1 MAGSKAHDDHSN
13 ELHDAHAHDD
23 HHAYKQTFAER
34 WLFSTNHKDIG
45 TLYLIFAIFAG
56 VIGFLLSVAIRM
68 ELQEPGIQI
77 FSGLASMVYGFSGDA
92 AIDGGKQMYNVF
104 VTAHALIMIF
114 FMVMPAMIG
123 GFANWMVPIMI
134 GAPDMAFPRLNNI
147 SFWLLVPAFLLLI
160 LSMFVE
166 GPAGAY
172 GAGGGWTMYVPLSGT
187 VGHPGP
193 AIDLVI
199 FALHIAGAS
208 SILGAINFITTI
220 LNMRAPGM
228 TLHKMPLFA
237 WSVLITA
244 FLLLLSLP
252 VLAGAITMVLTDR
265 NFGTTFF
272 APEGG
277 GDPLLYQH
285 LFWFF
290 GHPEVYILI
299 LPGFGMISHIIS
311 TFSRKPIFGYL
322 GMAYAMVAIGA
333 VGFVVWAHHMYV
345 TGLSLDTQ
353 RYFVFATMV
362 IAVPTGVKVFSWIA
376 TMWGGSIQFR
386 TPMIWALGF
395 IFLFTL
401 GGVTGVQLAN
411 AGLDR
416 ELHAT
421 YYVVAHFHYVLSL
434 GAVFAIFAA
443 WYYWFPKMTGYMYNE
458 RIGNWHFW
466 ITFIGVN
473 MVFFPQHFL
482 GRAGMP
488 RRYIDYPDAYAGW
501 NFVSSIGSYVAAVGL
516 CFFFWGVIDAFVK
529 KRVAGDNPWGDGA
542 TTLEWQLSSPPPHH
556 QWEELPRIK

>member
-1 MAGSKAHDDHSN
+1 MAGHSAHD
-13 ELHDAHAHDD
+13 HAHDD
-23 HHAYKQTFAER
+23 HGHEDHAHKPAGFFTR
-34 WLFSTNHKDIG
+34 WFFSTNHKDIG
-45 TLYLIFAIFAG
+45 TLYLIFAIMAG
-56 VIGFLLSVAIRM
+56 IIGGALSVAMRM

-77 FSGLASMVYGFSGDA
+77 FHGLAAMMYGSADQAG
-92 AIDGGKQMYNVF
+92 QLYNVF
-104 VTAHALIMIF
+104 TTAHALIMIF

-123 GFANWMVPIMI
+123 GFANWMIPIMI

-147 SFWLLVPAFLLLI
+147 SFWLIVPAFLLLVM
-160 LSMFVE
+160 SMFVE
-166 GPAGAY
+166 GPAGSY
-172 GAGGGWTMYVPLSGT
+172 GVGGGWTLYPPLSTSGT
-187 VGHPGP
+187 PGP
-193 AIDLVI
+193 AVDLAI
-199 FALHIAGAS
+199 LALHIAGAS

-252 VLAGAITMVLTDR
+252 VLAGGITMLLTDR
-265 NFGTTFF
+265 NFGTAFF
-272 APEGG
+272 APDAG
-277 GDPLLYQH
+277 GDPILFQH

-299 LPGFGMISHIIS
+299 LPGFGIISHIIS

-333 VGFVVWAHHMYV
+333 VGFIVWAHHMYT
-345 TGLSLDTQ
+345 TGLSLQTQ

-362 IAVPTGVKVFSWIA
+362 IAVPTGVKIFSWIA
-376 TMWGGSIQFR
+376 TMWGGSITFR
-386 TPMIWALGF
+386 TPMIWAVGF
-395 IFLFTL
+395 IFLFTV

-416 ELHAT
+416 SMQDT

-443 WYYWFPKMTGYMYNE
+443 WYYWFPKMTGYMYSEAIANL
-458 RIGNWHFW
+458 HFW
-466 ITFIGVN
+466 VMFVGVN

-482 GRAGMP
+482 GLQGMP
-488 RRYIDYPDAYAGW
+488 RRYIDYPDAFAGW
-501 NFVSSIGSYVAAVGL
+501 NMVSSYGSYISAVAVVIFLVGV
-516 CFFFWGVIDAFVK
+516 FEAFAK
-529 KRVAGDNPWGDGA
+529 KRVAGDNPWGVGA
-542 TTLEWQLSSPPPHH
+542 DTLEWSLSSPPPHH
-556 QWEELPRIK
+556 QWEQLPRIK